1 MSDDVVTSLSM
12 TIVTMMTKVYK
23 SLLASILK
31 RSQDNKPGW
40 ASASEP
46 WHSYKSQT
54 GLKEHTNDGHH
65 GQSAVGKLCWQLL
78 RLLLRVGRS
87 QDLEAIVTRGAS
99 LVVIEATAELNKAK
113 VGSNLSPSCNW
124 NLGDCCKSVGN
135 VSELQ
140 ACGWRQESRP
150 ECKWPVDLV
159 PIWKTCEIRKSTH
172 LAFSSLRLTL
182 SHSDSMCS
190 LLTSCFFAISAC
202 MILYVWTC

>member
-1 MSDDVVTSLSM
+1 M
-12 TIVTMMTKVYK
+12 TIITMMTKVYK

-46 WHSYKSQT
+46 WQSYKSQT

-78 RLLLRVGRS
+78 GLLLRVGRS
-87 QDLEAIVTRGAS
+87 QDLEAIVARGAS
-99 LVVIEATAELNKAK
+99 LVVIEATAKLDKAK

-150 ECKWPVDLV
+150 ECKGPVDLV
-159 PIWKTCEIRKSTH
+159 P
-172 LAFSSLRLTL
+172 RLTR

-190 LLTSCFFAISAC
+190 LLTSCFFAISAS
-202 MILYVWTC
+202 MILDVSVDTLSFGQLAGDFRSDVSSVINRQQDE